1 MALRVP
7 TADSFGTQLR
17 GLPDVRQR
25 SDRPAASFLNPGE
38 TLALESASQ
47 AATALNNAAIQLA
60 KQEREKN
67 IALQAK
73 AGANDLDVFDQDQ
86 AFGNRE
92 AGLSGWLDLTGAAAL
107 KQADGRLLSDVVM
120 EKRQQKIE
128 AIRKEFGTDEARQL
142 FDEYATRSGTKVQGL
157 LRRHENEQN
166 KNFNIGTLSNRIDVT
181 KRNLALYN
189 NDEETL
195 ATGIDTIMQNAM
207 ELGKLQHG
215 SEELG
220 MVEGRKQISDA
231 LQQAMLSA
239 LQHNDYGAAMR
250 IQDRFGD
257 HLDPTDRINTQ
268 DKIAEHWAANKLQ
281 TQPQEVVDL
290 LSADTLKSAIRQQ
303 ESNGRDFNDNGEPL
317 VSSDGKS
324 MFAMQVTHDTAAN
337 PGFGITPARDRSAEE
352 YNRVGSELVD
362 KLRERYQ
369 NDPAKVAAAYNA
381 GAGAVDKAI
390 AEGGENW
397 IDHIPEPTRQ
407 NYVPNVLRSL
417 RTGTP
422 ADYMNSMDRRKWL
435 NAAQAQ
441 IQHGRNVYA
450 TELKR
455 AIDDQYS
462 QATNTG
468 QPGALVSP
476 ENFQRAFGDKW
487 EANYQEY
494 RDNMDFAAAYFSIK
508 TMPTAQALQ
517 LLEASRPKPGAADF
531 EREQKQYDALS
542 KAISTAEKT
551 RNADPIEWAAQ
562 NGYTVKPI
570 DWKNRRD
577 TQGELAQRGNI
588 ARQLGEQYGTSPNLL
603 TNNEASELTR
613 VLNDGSEDEQLS
625 ALKTLADGINDP
637 RDYATTL
644 QKIRPDSPAT
654 IIAGSLIGMDRIQK
668 TSGIFRD
675 SINAVRGI
683 DVARTILKGE
693 AILNP
698 SKAEREQNGKS
709 TGVTLPAGLN
719 QAIYS
724 ELGDA
729 LAGDLQTEQGVV
741 SAIRAFYAA
750 KMDKAKAEGNG
761 VQDTLLSEAV
771 QSITG
776 GITEHAGKK
785 VVMPFGMNETDFLD
799 QAEAKLKE
807 ALGSKAA
814 FVAFGKMPLIP
825 VGANRYALQNG
836 TNMLSINGSPV
847 ILEFDR

>member
-1 MALRVP
+1 MAIRVP

-25 SDRPAASFLNPGE
+25 NQRTAADFQEPGQ
-38 TLALESASQ
+38 TLALEAANQALESVNK
-47 AATALNNAAIQLA
+47 AATQLA
-60 KQEREKN
+60 KQERQKTIEM
-67 IALQAK
+67 QAK
-73 AGANDLDVFDQDQ
+73 AGANELDAFDQDQ
-86 AFGNRE
+86 AFGNRDI
-92 AGLSGWLDLTGAAAL
+92 GWDGWLNKKGAAAF
-107 KQADGRLLSDVVM
+107 KQDDGRFLADVIL
-120 EKRQQKIE
+120 ENRQKKID
-128 AIRKEFGTDEARQL
+128 AIKQNLGTDEAREML
-142 FDEYATRSGTKVQGL
+142 GEYADRSGVKLQGL
-157 LRRHENEQN
+157 LKRHENEQN
-166 KNFNIGTLSNRIDVT
+166 KSFSIGTLANRIDVT
-181 KRNLALYN
+181 KRELALYN

-195 ATGIDTIMQNAM
+195 ATGIENIMQNAK
-207 ELGKLQHG
+207 ELGKVQHG

-231 LQQAMLSA
+231 LQQAMLTA
-239 LQHNDYGAAMR
+239 LQRNDYGTAMK
-250 IQDRFGD
+250 IQDRFGA

-268 DKIAEHWAANKLQ
+268 DKIAEHWAANLLQ
-281 TQPQEVVDL
+281 TQPEQVAEL
-290 LSADTLKSAIRQQ
+290 LSADPLKSAIRQQ

-317 VSSDGKS
+317 VSGDGKS

-337 PGFGITPARDRSAEE
+337 PGFGITPARDRSAAE

-362 KLRERYQ
+362 KLREHYQ
-369 NDPAKVAAAYNA
+369 GDPSKVAAAYNA

-390 AEGGENW
+390 AVGGENW

-407 NYVPNVLRSL
+407 NYVPNVLRNL
-417 RTGTP
+417 RTSTP

-441 IQHGRNVYA
+441 IEHGRSVYA

-455 AIDDQYS
+455 AVDDQYS
-462 QATNTG
+462 QAINTG
-468 QPGALVSP
+468 QAGALVPP
-476 ENFQRAFGDKW
+476 EKFQRAFGGKW
-487 EANYQEY
+487 EANYQGY
-494 RDNMDFAAAYFSIK
+494 RDNMDFAAAYFGVK

-517 LLEASRPKPGAADF
+517 LLDASRPKPGTADF

-542 KAISTAEKT
+542 KAIAAAEKT
-551 RNADPIEWAAQ
+551 RNSDPIAWAAQ

-570 DWKNRRD
+570 DWKNRQD
-577 TQGELAQRGNI
+577 SQGELSHRGNI
-588 ARQLGEQYGTSPNLL
+588 ARQLNEQYGTRHAIL
-603 TNNEASELTR
+603 TNTEADDLTQT
-613 VLNDGSEDEQLS
+613 LNDGSEEEQLT
-625 ALKTLADGINDP
+625 ALKTLADGINEP
-637 RDYATTL
+637 SDYAATL
-644 QKIRPDSPAT
+644 QQIRPDSPAT
-654 IIAGSLIGMDRIQK
+654 IVAGSLIGMDRVQR
-668 TSGIFRD
+668 TPGIFQD

-698 SKAEREQNGKS
+698 SKAELGQNGKS
-709 TGVTLPAGLN
+709 TGVALPAGLN
-719 QAIYS
+719 QAIYG
-724 ELGDA
+724 EIGDA
-729 LAGDLQTEQGVV
+729 LAGDMQTEQGVV
-741 SAIRAFYAA
+741 SAVRAYYAA
-750 KMDKAKAEGNG
+750 KMDKAKAAGNG
-761 VQDTLLSEAV
+761 VQDTLLSEAI

-807 ALGSKAA
+807 ALGAKAA

-836 TNMLSINGSPV
+836 TSMLSVNGSPV